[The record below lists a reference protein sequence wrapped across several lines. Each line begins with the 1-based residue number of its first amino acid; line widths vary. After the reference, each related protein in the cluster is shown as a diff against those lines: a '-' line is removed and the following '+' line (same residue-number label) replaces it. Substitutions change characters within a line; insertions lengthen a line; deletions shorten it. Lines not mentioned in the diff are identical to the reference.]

1 MRCRN
6 EAARMLR
13 DPRFCP
19 KVKPPKKG
27 RKAYMRKGRRYTE
40 KEG

>member
-1 MRCRN
+1 MARRN

-13 DPRFCP
+13 DPRFKP

-27 RKAYMRKGRRYTE
+27 RKAYTPKGRRYTE